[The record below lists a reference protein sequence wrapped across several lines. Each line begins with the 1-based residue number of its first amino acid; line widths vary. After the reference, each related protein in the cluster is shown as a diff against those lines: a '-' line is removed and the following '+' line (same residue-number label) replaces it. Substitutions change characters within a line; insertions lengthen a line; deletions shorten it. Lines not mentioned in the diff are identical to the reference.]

1 MKQNIENATSKN
13 DLPAPDSLT
22 FNEPGPK
29 KFANYKKN
37 YSLLS
42 I

>member
-22 FNEPGPK
+22 FNEPWPEEVCK
-29 KFANYKKN
+29 
-37 YSLLS
+37 L
-42 I
+42 